1 MNTAPTPPIASRTVA
16 LGRGA
21 SWLGEAFELLMRAPG
36 TWIAIALIYIVIM
49 VAASM
54 IHGGSLLTALFG
66 PVFSGGLILGC
77 SAQDSGQELKVEHL
91 FAGFSGG
98 RLGQLVL
105 LAVLYLA
112 AVLVLAVVGV
122 SLALACFGLSLSNF
136 SSLDAAGAYV
146 LPLLLVV
153 LILLALYIPVA
164 MGMWL
169 APALIVLR
177 GLDPV
182 AAFKLSFRACLI
194 NFMPFLIYG
203 ILALLLAI
211 AATIPLLLGWLV
223 VLPVFSISVYTAY
236 RDILPPQPASNTAPP
251 DLPPA

>member
-1 MNTAPTPPIASRTVA
+1 

-21 SWLGEAFELLMRAPG
+21 NWLGEAFELLMRAPG

-98 RLGQLVL
+98 RFGQLLL

-112 AVLVLAVVGV
+112 AMLALVVLGAVLALG
-122 SLALACFGLSLSNF
+122 CFGLSLSSI
-136 SSLDAAGAYV
+136 SSLDTVGGYI

-182 AAFKLSFRACLI
+182 AAFKLSFHACLI

-223 VLPVFSISVYTAY
+223 IMPVFIISVYTAY
-236 RDILPPQPASNTAPP
+236 RDIIAPQPASNTAPP
-251 DLPPA
+251 DLPPF